1 MKKIFNILTI
11 LVFTMNIGHGQTN
24 IYHPFPDSNA
34 FWGVL
39 QTNVFYPYFLNNIR
53 YGLKGDTIINNKTY
67 HQVFSLV
74 DSTLSNPNS
83 TYYAAIREENKRVYT
98 IRGYYDETILYDF
111 NLNPGDTIT
120 YNLGEPFYRILK
132 EIDSVQLYNGEY
144 RNRYIFDAFIGY
156 PSDFSDTVIEGIGS
170 VVYIGLFNPL
180 VVAKASNGSNFNFTC
195 FKQNEITYFLNNPEC
210 DHCFCTLYSEIENI
224 KENETLSVFPNPLIF
239 QTTIQFDFYLQ
250 NATLTLYNSLGQQVR
265 QIPNISGMTF
275 NLKRESLPIGLYFLK
290 LSQDNKTITTDKLII
305 SN

>member
-1 MKKIFNILTI
+1 MKKIFSILTI

-34 FWGVL
+34 FWSDRG
-39 QTNVFYPYFLNNIR
+39 TNMFHPFFLRNTR
-53 YGLKGDTIINNKTY
+53 YGLKGDTTINNKTY
-67 HQVFSLV
+67 HQVFSLF

-83 TYYAAIREENKRVYT
+83 VYYAAIREEDRKIYT
-98 IRGYYDETILYDF
+98 IIGNSPETILYDF
-111 NLNPGDTIT
+111 NLNVGDTIT
-120 YNLGEPFYRILK
+120 YTYPEIFSRVLSK
-132 EIDSVQLYNGEY
+132 IDSVQLYTGEY
-144 RNRYIFDAFIGY
+144 RKRYILDAIDYLG
-156 PSDFSDTVIEGIGS
+156 FSDTVVEGIGS
-170 VVYIGLFNPL
+170 IQWVGLFNPL
-180 VVAKASNGSNFNFTC
+180 VTAIATNGDSYTFTC
-195 FKQNEITYFLNNPEC
+195 FKQNEIIYYLNNPEC
-210 DHCFCTLYSEIENI
+210 DHCFCTFLTEIENI
-224 KENETLSVFPNPLIF
+224 KVTEKLLISPNPFTF
-239 QTTIQFDFYLQ
+239 QTTLKTDNYLQ